1 MISLRQA
8 LAQMRNKDHLG
19 RFVPFS
25 LRFVACDFTHKTGG
39 ELVDYKNV
47 TLPYR
52 ERVELEGHLKA
63 VEEPKGLSKTYRN
76 KTTVTFQTSGGEFR
90 QCHIDLIT
98 KFNDQTII

>member
-8 LAQMRNKDHLG
+8 LTNMRNKDHLG

-25 LRFVACDFTHKTGG
+25 IRFVACDTSRKLGG
-39 ELVDYKNV
+39 QFVEYNNL

-52 ERVELEGHLKA
+52 EQQEMERVERPIQAADGSTKKYA
-63 VEEPKGLSKTYRN
+63 Q
-76 KTTVTFQTSGGEFR
+76 KTTVQFRTSSGEIK